1 MLKKYKK
8 QKYNAKQRGIAFD
21 LTYEQWLEIWGEK
34 LEKMGVKAG
43 QLGMLRT
50 RDEGGYSLGNVRIG
64 TPREN
69 MQEAA
74 VARKVK
80 RSQIPKEKD
89 SKYTEPVR
97 TSWIEGRNKVFL
109 EYSEDDEEIC

>member
-1 MLKKYKK
+1 MLRKYKSH
-8 QKYNAKQRGIAFD
+8 QYNAKQRGIAFD

-34 LEKMGVKAG
+34 LEKRGVKAG

-89 SKYTEPVR
+89 SKYIEPVR